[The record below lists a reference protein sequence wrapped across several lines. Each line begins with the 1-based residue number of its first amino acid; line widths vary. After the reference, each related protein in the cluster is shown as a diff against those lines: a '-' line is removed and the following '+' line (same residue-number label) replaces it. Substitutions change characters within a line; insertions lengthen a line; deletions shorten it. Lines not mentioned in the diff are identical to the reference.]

1 MGERKKYKL
10 TFETVVEVETI
21 DDDKPV
27 KREAEKR
34 FGNCIHDDERVW
46 IEEAMRRR

>member
-1 MGERKKYKL
+1 MGEKKKYKL

-27 KREAEKR
+27 KKQKEEKR
-34 FGNCIHDDERVW
+34 SEYDDERVW